1 MRYEGIVYR
10 PPSEAGSLLIQATI
24 GCPHNRCRFCGM
36 YKATRFRVRLLKDI
50 LDDLDMA
57 LEVWGPEVRTLFL
70 PDGNSIVMKTASL
83 TRVLTHA
90 GECFP
95 GLERITVYGSARF
108 IRLKSQGELEDLRR
122 AGLTRI
128 HMGLESG
135 DDATLARMEKGATAA
150 ESIEAG
156 RKTKEAG
163 LELSVYYLLGLGGRD
178 RLEDHARAS
187 AEAINAMAP
196 DFVRVR
202 TLSPTPGTPL
212 HDDVLEGRFETPTP
226 DEAMRELGL
235 LVAGLSGSTMLVSD
249 HVSNYLNLT
258 GRLPEDKTELL
269 AEVEAAASRGRA
281 RLSRGLRLV

>member
-1 MRYEGIVYR
+1 MRYEGTIYR

-36 YKATRFRVRLLKDI
+36 YKATRFRVRLLKDV

-57 LEVWGPEVRTLFL
+57 REVWGPEVRTLFL

-83 TRVLTHA
+83 VQVLA
-90 GECFP
+90 RARECFP
-95 GLERITVYGSARF
+95 ALERITVYGAARF
-108 IRLKSQGELEDLRR
+108 IKLKDEGELEALRE

-150 ESIEAG
+150 ESVVAG
-156 RKTKEAG
+156 RKARAAG

-178 RLEDHARAS
+178 RLEEHARAS

-196 DFVRVR
+196 DFVRIR
-202 TLSPTPGTPL
+202 TLSPSPGTPL
-212 HDDVLEGRFETPTP
+212 YEDVLADRFETPAP

-235 LVAGLSGSTMLVSD
+235 LVAGLSGPTMLLSD
-249 HVSNYLNLT
+249 HISNYVNLT
-258 GRLPEDKTELL
+258 GRLPEDKPELL
-269 AEVEAAASRGRA
+269 AEIEAAGNLSPA
-281 RLSRGLRLV
+281 RISRGLRLL

>member
-36 YKATRFRVRLLKDI
+36 YKATRFRVRLLRDI

-108 IRLKSQGELEDLRR
+108 IKLKSRGELEDLRR

-156 RKTKEAG
+156 RKAKEAG
-163 LELSVYYLLGLGGRD
+163 IELSVYYLLGLGGRD

-269 AEVEAAASRGRA
+269 AEVEAAASLGRA

>member
-36 YKATRFRVRLLKDI
+36 YKATRFRVRLLRDI

-108 IRLKSQGELEDLRR
+108 IKLKSRGELEDLRR

-156 RKTKEAG
+156 RKAKEAG
-163 LELSVYYLLGLGGRD
+163 IELSVYYLLGLGGRD

-202 TLSPTPGTPL
+202 TLSPSPGTPL

-226 DEAMRELGL
+226 DETMRELGL

-269 AEVEAAASRGRA
+269 AEVEAAASLGRA